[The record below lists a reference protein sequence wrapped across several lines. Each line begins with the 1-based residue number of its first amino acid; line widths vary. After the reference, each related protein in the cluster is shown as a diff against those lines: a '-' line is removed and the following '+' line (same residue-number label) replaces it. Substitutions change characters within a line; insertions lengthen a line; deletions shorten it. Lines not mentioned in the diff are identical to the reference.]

1 MARPVPR
8 ALPALSSPLPQGR
21 ERQGEGLS
29 DPVMAASVSKGQMV
43 FPGVSELMAAAGERA
58 IASPKWGHFILENV
72 RAAWPRAAVLRNIC
86 SAHSLELAPGS
97 HQLAAHL
104 RPQAS
109 LQVAVKVVIR

>member
-43 FPGVSELMAAAGERA
+43 FPGVSELMTAAGEQA
-58 IASPKWGHFILENV
+58 IASPKWGTLSTRTLEQ
-72 RAAWPRAAVLRNIC
+72 RGPGLLYSGT
-86 SAHSLELAPGS
+86 SAP
-97 HQLAAHL
+97 
-104 RPQAS
+104 PTAS
-109 LQVAVKVVIR
+109 N